1 MVLQR
6 WGEPRVTLD
15 VDATIVVPFGEE
27 KASAIENLKR
37 YQSRIDDP
45 ISFATQA
52 RILLLLDL
60 HGNKIDLSIGGMPFE
75 ERMIERSTLWQVPG
89 YGQIRTCSAE
99 DLVVLKAFAS
109 SPQDWIDIKGVLV
122 RQGAKLNRCLV
133 LEELEP
139 LVELKEEPE
148 ILVQLQRLLDA
159 IWTQSCLFQMRLRLV
174 DKPHGVS
181 SIVFSCGGAEFLRF
195 GQAELPFC
203 S

>member
-1 MVLQR
+1 MGGTSSNACV
-6 WGEPRVTLD
+6 D
-15 VDATIVVPFGEE
+15 VTIVVPFGEE
-27 KASAIENLKR
+27 KASAIEILKR

-89 YGQIRTCSAE
+89 YGQIRTCSTE
-99 DLVVLKAFAS
+99 DVVLKAFAS
-109 SPQDWIDIKGVLV
+109 RPQDWIDIKGVLV
-122 RQGAKLNRCLV
+122 RQGAKLNRSLV

-148 ILVQLQRLLDA
+148 ILVQLQRMLE
-159 IWTQSCLFQMRLRLV
+159 TV
-174 DKPHGVS
+174 
-181 SIVFSCGGAEFLRF
+181 
-195 GQAELPFC
+195 
-203 S
+203 